1 VNEIVTARLVL
12 RRACP
17 DDLDAMHGILSEP
30 RAMRYWSTAPHA
42 NLDQTREW
50 LDGMIDG
57 APPESDD
64 FIITLEGQVIGKA
77 GCWRLPQIG
86 FILHPDCWGKGLARE
101 AVAAVIERLFVEH
114 GLAEITADVDPRNQS
129 SLGLLERLGF
139 RETSRAARTWHV
151 GDEWC
156 DSVYLALNREDW
168 RHP

>member
-1 VNEIVTARLVL
+1 MSGRPGCDARDPERTACDALLVDSA
-12 RRACP
+12 ACEP
-17 DDLDAMHGILSEP
+17 GSDAG
-30 RAMRYWSTAPHA
+30 
-42 NLDQTREW
+42 
-50 LDGMIDG
+50 
-57 APPESDD
+57 DD